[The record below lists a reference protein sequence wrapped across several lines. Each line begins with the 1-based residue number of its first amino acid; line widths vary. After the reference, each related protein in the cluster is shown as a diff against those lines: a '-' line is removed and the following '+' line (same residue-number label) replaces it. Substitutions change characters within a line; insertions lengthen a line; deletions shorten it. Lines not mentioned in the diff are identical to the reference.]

1 MSTITFHNESEN
13 QLKLIEA
20 LLKEMKIEFEVS
32 EELENQDF
40 TDWQKELIDEG
51 LKDIEE
57 GKIISSEEVRK
68 NARFSSSRQRKLF
81 PRRSH
86 SGRENPSAKFCRFC
100 RTKKNFGQFGSFR
113 CGSEKSWRSFGPRS
127 SSRSSRVG
135 INDFGAHYS
144 K

>member
-32 EELENQDF
+32 EELENQDL

-51 LKDIEE
+51 LKDLEE

-68 NARFSSSRQRKLF
+68 NARLCIK
-81 PRRSH
+81 
-86 SGRENPSAKFCRFC
+86 
-100 RTKKNFGQFGSFR
+100 
-113 CGSEKSWRSFGPRS
+113 
-127 SSRSSRVG
+127 
-135 INDFGAHYS
+135 
-144 K
+144 

>member
-1 MSTITFHNESEN
+1 MSTITLHNESEN

-32 EELENQDF
+32 EELENQDL

-68 NARFSSSRQRKLF
+68 NARLCIK
-81 PRRSH
+81 
-86 SGRENPSAKFCRFC
+86 
-100 RTKKNFGQFGSFR
+100 
-113 CGSEKSWRSFGPRS
+113 
-127 SSRSSRVG
+127 
-135 INDFGAHYS
+135 
-144 K
+144 

>member
-68 NARFSSSRQRKLF
+68 NSRLCIK
-81 PRRSH
+81 
-86 SGRENPSAKFCRFC
+86 
-100 RTKKNFGQFGSFR
+100 
-113 CGSEKSWRSFGPRS
+113 
-127 SSRSSRVG
+127 
-135 INDFGAHYS
+135 
-144 K
+144 

>member
-1 MSTITFHNESEN
+1 MSTITLHNESEN

-32 EELENQDF
+32 EELENQDL

-68 NARFSSSRQRKLF
+68 NARL
-81 PRRSH
+81 
-86 SGRENPSAKFCRFC
+86 C
-100 RTKKNFGQFGSFR
+100 
-113 CGSEKSWRSFGPRS
+113 
-127 SSRSSRVG
+127 
-135 INDFGAHYS
+135 IN

>member
-1 MSTITFHNESEN
+1 MSTITLHNESEN

-51 LKDIEE
+51 LKDLQE
-57 GKIISSEEVRK
+57 GRIISSEEVRT
-68 NARFSSSRQRKLF
+68 NARVS
-81 PRRSH
+81 
-86 SGRENPSAKFCRFC
+86 
-100 RTKKNFGQFGSFR
+100 
-113 CGSEKSWRSFGPRS
+113 
-127 SSRSSRVG
+127 
-135 INDFGAHYS
+135 IN

>member
-32 EELENQDF
+32 EELENQDL

-68 NARFSSSRQRKLF
+68 KARLCIK
-81 PRRSH
+81 
-86 SGRENPSAKFCRFC
+86 
-100 RTKKNFGQFGSFR
+100 
-113 CGSEKSWRSFGPRS
+113 
-127 SSRSSRVG
+127 
-135 INDFGAHYS
+135 
-144 K
+144 

>member
-1 MSTITFHNESEN
+1 MSTITLHNESEN

-68 NARFSSSRQRKLF
+68 NSRLCIK
-81 PRRSH
+81 
-86 SGRENPSAKFCRFC
+86 
-100 RTKKNFGQFGSFR
+100 
-113 CGSEKSWRSFGPRS
+113 
-127 SSRSSRVG
+127 
-135 INDFGAHYS
+135 
-144 K
+144 

>member
-32 EELENQDF
+32 EELENQDL

-68 NARFSSSRQRKLF
+68 NARLCIK
-81 PRRSH
+81 
-86 SGRENPSAKFCRFC
+86 
-100 RTKKNFGQFGSFR
+100 
-113 CGSEKSWRSFGPRS
+113 
-127 SSRSSRVG
+127 
-135 INDFGAHYS
+135 
-144 K
+144 

>member
-51 LKDIEE
+51 LKDLQE
-57 GKIISSEEVRK
+57 GRIISSEEVRK
-68 NARFSSSRQRKLF
+68 NARLS
-81 PRRSH
+81 
-86 SGRENPSAKFCRFC
+86 
-100 RTKKNFGQFGSFR
+100 
-113 CGSEKSWRSFGPRS
+113 
-127 SSRSSRVG
+127 
-135 INDFGAHYS
+135 IN

>member
-1 MSTITFHNESEN
+1 MSTITLHNESEN

-32 EELENQDF
+32 EELENQDL

-68 NARFSSSRQRKLF
+68 NARLS
-81 PRRSH
+81 
-86 SGRENPSAKFCRFC
+86 
-100 RTKKNFGQFGSFR
+100 
-113 CGSEKSWRSFGPRS
+113 
-127 SSRSSRVG
+127 
-135 INDFGAHYS
+135 IN

>member
-1 MSTITFHNESEN
+1 MSTITLHNESEN

-68 NARFSSSRQRKLF
+68 NARLCIK
-81 PRRSH
+81 
-86 SGRENPSAKFCRFC
+86 
-100 RTKKNFGQFGSFR
+100 
-113 CGSEKSWRSFGPRS
+113 
-127 SSRSSRVG
+127 
-135 INDFGAHYS
+135 
-144 K
+144 

>member
-1 MSTITFHNESEN
+1 MSTITLHNESEN
-13 QLKLIEA
+13 QLRLIEA

-68 NARFSSSRQRKLF
+68 NSRLCIK
-81 PRRSH
+81 
-86 SGRENPSAKFCRFC
+86 
-100 RTKKNFGQFGSFR
+100 
-113 CGSEKSWRSFGPRS
+113 
-127 SSRSSRVG
+127 
-135 INDFGAHYS
+135 
-144 K
+144 

>member
-1 MSTITFHNESEN
+1 MLHLSLNKFKMSTITFHNESEN

-51 LKDIEE
+51 LKDLQE
-57 GKIISSEEVRK
+57 GRIISSEEVRK
-68 NARFSSSRQRKLF
+68 NARLS
-81 PRRSH
+81 
-86 SGRENPSAKFCRFC
+86 
-100 RTKKNFGQFGSFR
+100 
-113 CGSEKSWRSFGPRS
+113 
-127 SSRSSRVG
+127 
-135 INDFGAHYS
+135 IN

>member
-1 MSTITFHNESEN
+1 MLHLYLNKFKMSTITLHNESEN

-32 EELENQDF
+32 EELENQDL

-68 NARFSSSRQRKLF
+68 NARLCIK
-81 PRRSH
+81 
-86 SGRENPSAKFCRFC
+86 
-100 RTKKNFGQFGSFR
+100 
-113 CGSEKSWRSFGPRS
+113 
-127 SSRSSRVG
+127 
-135 INDFGAHYS
+135 
-144 K
+144 

>member
-1 MSTITFHNESEN
+1 MSTITLHNESEN

-51 LKDIEE
+51 LKDLQE
-57 GKIISSEEVRK
+57 GRIISSEEVRK
-68 NARFSSSRQRKLF
+68 NARLS
-81 PRRSH
+81 
-86 SGRENPSAKFCRFC
+86 
-100 RTKKNFGQFGSFR
+100 
-113 CGSEKSWRSFGPRS
+113 
-127 SSRSSRVG
+127 
-135 INDFGAHYS
+135 IN

>member
-51 LKDIEE
+51 LKDLQE

-68 NARFSSSRQRKLF
+68 NARLCIK
-81 PRRSH
+81 
-86 SGRENPSAKFCRFC
+86 
-100 RTKKNFGQFGSFR
+100 
-113 CGSEKSWRSFGPRS
+113 
-127 SSRSSRVG
+127 
-135 INDFGAHYS
+135 
-144 K
+144 

>member
-51 LKDIEE
+51 LKDLQE
-57 GKIISSEEVRK
+57 GRIISSEEVRK
-68 NARFSSSRQRKLF
+68 NARLSIDK
-81 PRRSH
+81 
-86 SGRENPSAKFCRFC
+86 
-100 RTKKNFGQFGSFR
+100 
-113 CGSEKSWRSFGPRS
+113 
-127 SSRSSRVG
+127 
-135 INDFGAHYS
+135 
-144 K
+144 

>member
-32 EELENQDF
+32 EELENQDL

-51 LKDIEE
+51 LKDLQE
-57 GKIISSEEVRK
+57 GRIISSEEVRK
-68 NARFSSSRQRKLF
+68 NARLS
-81 PRRSH
+81 
-86 SGRENPSAKFCRFC
+86 
-100 RTKKNFGQFGSFR
+100 
-113 CGSEKSWRSFGPRS
+113 
-127 SSRSSRVG
+127 
-135 INDFGAHYS
+135 IN

>member
-1 MSTITFHNESEN
+1 MLHLSLNKFKMSTITLHNESEN

-51 LKDIEE
+51 LKDLQE
-57 GKIISSEEVRK
+57 GRIISSEEVRK
-68 NARFSSSRQRKLF
+68 NARLS
-81 PRRSH
+81 
-86 SGRENPSAKFCRFC
+86 
-100 RTKKNFGQFGSFR
+100 
-113 CGSEKSWRSFGPRS
+113 
-127 SSRSSRVG
+127 
-135 INDFGAHYS
+135 IN

>member
-1 MSTITFHNESEN
+1 MSTITLHNESEN

-32 EELENQDF
+32 EELENQDL

-68 NARFSSSRQRKLF
+68 NARLSMNK
-81 PRRSH
+81 
-86 SGRENPSAKFCRFC
+86 
-100 RTKKNFGQFGSFR
+100 
-113 CGSEKSWRSFGPRS
+113 
-127 SSRSSRVG
+127 
-135 INDFGAHYS
+135 
-144 K
+144 

>member
-1 MSTITFHNESEN
+1 MSTITLHNESEN

-57 GKIISSEEVRK
+57 GRIISSEEVRK
-68 NARFSSSRQRKLF
+68 NSRLCIK
-81 PRRSH
+81 
-86 SGRENPSAKFCRFC
+86 
-100 RTKKNFGQFGSFR
+100 
-113 CGSEKSWRSFGPRS
+113 
-127 SSRSSRVG
+127 
-135 INDFGAHYS
+135 
-144 K
+144 

>member
-1 MSTITFHNESEN
+1 MSTITLHNESEN

-51 LKDIEE
+51 LKDLQE
-57 GKIISSEEVRK
+57 GRIIASDEVRK
-68 NARFSSSRQRKLF
+68 NARLS
-81 PRRSH
+81 
-86 SGRENPSAKFCRFC
+86 
-100 RTKKNFGQFGSFR
+100 
-113 CGSEKSWRSFGPRS
+113 
-127 SSRSSRVG
+127 
-135 INDFGAHYS
+135 IN

>member
-1 MSTITFHNESEN
+1 MSTITLHNESEN

-57 GKIISSEEVRK
+57 GRIISSEEVRK
-68 NARFSSSRQRKLF
+68 NARLCIK
-81 PRRSH
+81 
-86 SGRENPSAKFCRFC
+86 
-100 RTKKNFGQFGSFR
+100 
-113 CGSEKSWRSFGPRS
+113 
-127 SSRSSRVG
+127 
-135 INDFGAHYS
+135 
-144 K
+144 

>member
-1 MSTITFHNESEN
+1 MSTITLHNESEN

-32 EELENQDF
+32 EELENQDL

-68 NARFSSSRQRKLF
+68 NSRLCIK
-81 PRRSH
+81 
-86 SGRENPSAKFCRFC
+86 
-100 RTKKNFGQFGSFR
+100 
-113 CGSEKSWRSFGPRS
+113 
-127 SSRSSRVG
+127 
-135 INDFGAHYS
+135 
-144 K
+144 

>member
-32 EELENQDF
+32 EELENQDL

-68 NARFSSSRQRKLF
+68 NARLS
-81 PRRSH
+81 
-86 SGRENPSAKFCRFC
+86 
-100 RTKKNFGQFGSFR
+100 
-113 CGSEKSWRSFGPRS
+113 
-127 SSRSSRVG
+127 
-135 INDFGAHYS
+135 IN

>member
-32 EELENQDF
+32 EELENQDL

-51 LKDIEE
+51 LKDLQE
-57 GKIISSEEVRK
+57 GRIIPSEEVRK
-68 NARFSSSRQRKLF
+68 NARLS
-81 PRRSH
+81 
-86 SGRENPSAKFCRFC
+86 
-100 RTKKNFGQFGSFR
+100 
-113 CGSEKSWRSFGPRS
+113 
-127 SSRSSRVG
+127 
-135 INDFGAHYS
+135 IN

>member
-68 NARFSSSRQRKLF
+68 NARLCIK
-81 PRRSH
+81 
-86 SGRENPSAKFCRFC
+86 
-100 RTKKNFGQFGSFR
+100 
-113 CGSEKSWRSFGPRS
+113 
-127 SSRSSRVG
+127 
-135 INDFGAHYS
+135 
-144 K
+144 

>member
-1 MSTITFHNESEN
+1 MSTITLHNESEN

-32 EELENQDF
+32 EELENQDI

-68 NARFSSSRQRKLF
+68 NARLCIK
-81 PRRSH
+81 
-86 SGRENPSAKFCRFC
+86 
-100 RTKKNFGQFGSFR
+100 
-113 CGSEKSWRSFGPRS
+113 
-127 SSRSSRVG
+127 
-135 INDFGAHYS
+135 
-144 K
+144 